1 MLDQSEDKVK
11 SHLYID
17 TRNIM
22 KQLTLVPPSDP
33 RVNTM
38 LAPQNDL
45 LLKEHGY
52 ENRQEL
58 SESLFEAMFFLIF
71 NCLFIFII

>member
-1 MLDQSEDKVK
+1 
-11 SHLYID
+11 
-17 TRNIM
+17 M

-58 SESLFEAMFFLIF
+58 SESLRTPISGSPCSLRF
-71 NCLFIFII
+71 